1 MTFRVNLV
9 EANLVKMQHLLIA
22 GATGSGKSVMIN
34 VIITGLLMNARP
46 DEVKLILIDPKK
58 VELGI
63 YNDIPHLLTPVV
75 TDARKAAKALHKV
88 VAEMQHRYDLFAE
101 MNQRIKVTTNSL
113 RNKCSGRWKTAKNA
127 VHCRNCG

>member
-1 MTFRVNLV
+1 
-9 EANLVKMQHLLIA
+9 
-22 GATGSGKSVMIN
+22 
-34 VIITGLLMNARP
+34 MNARP

-101 MNQRIKVTTNSL
+101 MNQRNIKSYNEFIEEQ
-113 RNKCSGRWKTAKNA
+113 NA
-127 VHCRNCG
+127 ADGGKRPKMPYIVVIVDELADLMMVASNEV